1 MTQSRN
7 LVTSSESGRPNEKI
21 HRLDFRTCRYSINPL
36 GEKMTPLEKLYERRR
51 DNLFLLREVKPES
64 RSAKLA
70 LADIKRLDRKIAKL
84 ERSAK

>member
-1 MTQSRN
+1 
-7 LVTSSESGRPNEKI
+7 
-21 HRLDFRTCRYSINPL
+21 
-36 GEKMTPLEKLYERRR
+36 MTPLEKLYERRR